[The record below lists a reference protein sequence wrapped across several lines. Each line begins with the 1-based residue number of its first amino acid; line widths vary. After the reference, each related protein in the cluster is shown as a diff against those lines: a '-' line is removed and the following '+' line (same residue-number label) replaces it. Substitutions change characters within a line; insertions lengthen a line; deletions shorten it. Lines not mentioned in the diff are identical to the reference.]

1 MPILGR
7 FFKFWF
13 SHSLLAA
20 LLLAGLAELVHAQN
34 RLRDHLCIVCEKPP
48 GTAETVWSFQKTNL
62 ICAAC
67 NLIPE
72 TCGVCGV
79 PVKIGFV
86 KTTDGRFY
94 CSKDKVGRVFGEYEA
109 GRIFIA
115 ATDELRR
122 IAQGSMELREY
133 DVPVNLFD
141 VDYWNDAKRS
151 RVNDRL
157 HKVGVSH
164 SRRVGDKFV
173 HGVVVLSGQP
183 AQTVAA
189 VCAHEYT
196 HLWLNENLPA
206 GREIEPDVIEAI
218 CELAAWKLM
227 QFRQVKEEMEDIR
240 TNEYT
245 RGRIADLLKLEA
257 ESGFEEILR
266 WVRTGKGRVPP
277 KALTKEDFVPPP
289 TAKAPA
295 VPLWT
300 AAPKALDRLELQ
312 GLIGQS
318 SKKSAVINGIVFF
331 VGDERSVPVGSDR
344 LKLRCLEISE
354 KSVVVSTNATDRTE
368 LLLKARP

>member
-1 MPILGR
+1 MQTLGS
-7 FFKFWF
+7 FFNSCFGR
-13 SHSLLAA
+13 SVLVLA
-20 LLLAGLAELVHAQN
+20 LLAGLAGLAQAQN

-62 ICAAC
+62 ICDAC
-67 NLIPE
+67 HLISE
-72 TCGVCGV
+72 RCVICGV
-79 PVKIGFV
+79 PVKINFT

-122 IAQGSMELREY
+122 IAQGAMELREY

-151 RVNDRL
+151 RANDRL

-164 SRRVGDKFV
+164 SRRVGNRFV
-173 HGVVVLSGQP
+173 HGVVILSGQP

-196 HLWLNENLPA
+196 HLWLNENLPD
-206 GREIEPDVIEAI
+206 GRDIDPDVIEAI

-257 ESGFEEILR
+257 QSGFEEVLR
-266 WVRTGKGRVPP
+266 WARTGKGRIPP
-277 KALTKEDFVPPP
+277 KAMTKDDLSPPP
-289 TAKAPA
+289 AAKAAA
-295 VPLWT
+295 VPLWNS
-300 AAPKALDRLELQ
+300 APKALNQLELQ

-318 SKKSAVINGIVFF
+318 SKRSAVINGIAFF
-331 VGDERSVPVGSDR
+331 VGDERSVPVGGDR

-354 KSVVVSTNATDRTE
+354 NSVVVSTNTLDRIE